1 MARNSSIVL
10 DIGAKVDKSVPKSF
24 NQITNTVSK
33 LSKSVSSNAK
43 QYSKSTEARNR
54 YSASVSKLNDII
66 DNGDSTTMR
75 YIEKNRY
82 LTEQNKNLETS
93 TERATAKI
101 KKFKKELKEQQRIVS
116 QGKKGN
122 YAGILTAKDTRGVLK
137 KAKDEDFMSNP
148 ASLEKQLSNL
158 RNEYTAVEKRL
169 KETEEQIEL
178 KKGKKGVV
186 ALREQA
192 KELANTFKNVKQ
204 EITAVENQL
213 SSARTVSN
221 LKPNSSVSAL
231 IEEKALS
238 NVEKA
243 KAKINS
249 LTEAIARQE
258 NTIERNKQKQA
269 HNNSELA
276 ITEQRSKEYYNSLN
290 ENLDKYN
297 NKVNETTA
305 QSQQSLANIGK
316 SFRQYLFSKATS
328 AINGVIKALSR
339 LGRTAIKTLGRM
351 AGIFS
356 KTVSQAVGLQ
366 KAIRLLVQYGFG
378 FRSLYYLV
386 RRFRTGI
393 QQGFEY
399 LGGAIKSSKKAISG
413 FSEEVGE
420 LLDTLKELMY
430 YLKSAAAAMLQ
441 PFMPLINSII
451 PKLVEWFNRL
461 AITVANFIATLTGQS
476 KIYVASTN
484 LEDYANALDQV
495 SGSAEKAN
503 EALGAYD
510 KLNVIGQDKGGG
522 AGGELDTSGWFSEQ
536 PVEPSTLAQ
545 MIKEAWEKAD
555 FTAVGVVIAE
565 RFQAMLQGIDW
576 DGTIYPMLEKV
587 AKSVSTFING
597 FISVEQLGADIGDAI
612 AKALN
617 GVADVVYTFASTLNW
632 ADLGKFIVEGINQFF
647 ETFDAT
653 LFGQALHDFI
663 DGILTVLGTIF
674 QDTDS
679 SAIGDDV
686 GDFFS
691 ALDLGDLSTKL
702 LNVAKQ
708 FAVGFAN
715 ALANWAE
722 QNPESFGIAKAILTA
737 VGLMKTVEVVVPIAL
752 QLGTSGVLDFSK
764 MFSGEG
770 SGLFA
775 GIIDSFKNGALM
787 QTITTLSQDIMM
799 NGFWPTITTFFQ
811 TGLESFVSSIAGF
824 LATPVGM
831 IVAILGSG
839 LVGEIANSWEEGKTP
854 LENILTGLGNVWNN
868 LYYNIIQPIINLI
881 KAIVIPIWNALK
893 EVFVEV
899 GGALSSILI
908 PLCQTI
914 ASILSSTV
922 FPAIKTVFD
931 VLTQLWNFIS
941 PVITTLISVLG
952 TLLAVALDVLAGIL
966 KAVTPVVQSVVNFI
980 GQVVAWI
987 SGLLVGALTTLSTKW
1002 KGVWEGIKT
1011 ITRNV
1016 ANKIIGVI
1024 NRLLSGFERMINN
1037 VVNGLNKLSWDA
1049 PGWLTKLTGIQ
1060 SFGFNLPNVTV
1071 PQIPTLAQGAVIP
1084 PNREF
1089 LAMLGDQSSGTNV
1102 EAPLETIKQALV
1114 EALGENG
1121 RNSSPIVL
1129 QLDGKV
1135 IARAVWDENEK
1146 RYKQLGKYAY

>member
-10 DIGAKVDKSVPKSF
+10 DIGAKVDKSVSKSF
-24 NQITNTVSK
+24 NQVTDTVSK
-33 LSKSVSSNAK
+33 LGKNVSSNAK
-43 QYSKSTEARNR
+43 QYSKSTEAMNR
-54 YSASVSKLNDII
+54 YSANVSKLNDII
-66 DNGDSTTMR
+66 NNGDSTTMR
-75 YIEKNRY
+75 YTEKIRY

-93 TERATAKI
+93 TESAVAKI
-101 KKFKKELKEQQRIVS
+101 KELREELKAQQRIVS
-116 QGKKGN
+116 QGQKGN
-122 YAGILTAKDTRGVLK
+122 YAGILTTKDTRGVLK

-148 ASLEKQLSNL
+148 AALEKQLSNL

-169 KETEEQIEL
+169 RETEEQIEL

-192 KELANTFKNVKQ
+192 KELAKTFKNVKQ

-297 NKVNETTA
+297 NKVNETKA

-351 AGIFS
+351 SGIFS

-597 FISVEQLGADIGDAI
+597 FVSVEQLGADIGDAI

-722 QNPESFGIAKAILTA
+722 QNPESFGIAKALLIA
-737 VGLMKTVEVVVPIAL
+737 SASIKAIEVAVPIAL
-752 QLGTSGVLDFSK
+752 ALGTAGVVDFGAIKSK
-764 MFSGEG
+764 LSIELAKLIMSAFSGETLFSQVLLAISEFF
-770 SGLFA
+770 SGIATAITPYIAPILAVLGA
-775 GIIDSFKNGALM
+775 GLI
-787 QTITTLSQDIMM
+787 
-799 NGFWPTITTFFQ
+799 
-811 TGLESFVSSIAGF
+811 
-824 LATPVGM
+824 
-831 IVAILGSG
+831 
-839 LVGEIANSWEEGKTP
+839 GEIANSWEEGKTP
-854 LENILTGLGNVWNN
+854 LENILVGLGNAWNN

-893 EVFVEV
+893 EAFVNV
-899 GGALSSILI
+899 GGSLSSILI
-908 PLCQTI
+908 PLCQII
-914 ASILSSTV
+914 ASILSSVV

-931 VLTQLWNFIS
+931 VLTQLWGFIS
-941 PVITTLISVLG
+941 PVITSLISFLG
-952 TLLAVALDVLAGIL
+952 TLLSTVLTVLSRIIN
-966 KAVTPVVQSVVNFI
+966 AVTPVVQGIVGVI
-980 GQVVAWI
+980 GQVIAII
-987 SGLLVGALTTLSTKW
+987 SGGLIAIITALGNKW
-1002 KGVWEGIKT
+1002 KGIWEGIKT

-1016 ANKIIGVI
+1016 ANTIIGII

-1037 VVNGLNKLSWDA
+1037 IVNGLNKLSWDA
-1049 PGWLTKLTGIQ
+1049 PGWLTKLSGIQ